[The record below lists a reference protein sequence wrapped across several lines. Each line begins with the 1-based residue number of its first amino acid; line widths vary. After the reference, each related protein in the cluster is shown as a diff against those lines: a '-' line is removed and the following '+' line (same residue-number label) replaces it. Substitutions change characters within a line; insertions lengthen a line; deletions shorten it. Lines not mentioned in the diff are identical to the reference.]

1 MYNLLVSGRTDTWDG
16 EPWLIEKGRC
26 VHASEYTQGDIVEK
40 YGALTEE
47 QIEEICKLPSIFAY
61 EQRQEENPHFGFVRG
76 LTKRQGKVRIE
87 YELFTLNRFLTYQ
100 ELEDLMFELDISK
113 WELSRTHWAIKNV
126 NLQKELLQA
135 GIHLPGWIQSDSY
148 GYVSVVRIQALKA
161 ITSNNVD
168 LARLIRLCEELNIAH
183 ANGLYHA
190 TAMLVRAI
198 IDHVPPIFDKEKF
211 KEVAS
216 ECGTKSFQGTM
227 KYLQD
232 GARKIADA
240 HLHSPVRKKE
250 TLPTDLQVNFIPYI
264 DVLLAEIVTVMES
277 EKH

>member
-16 EPWLIEKGRC
+16 EPWLIEIGRC

-76 LTKRQGKVRIE
+76 LTKR
-87 YELFTLNRFLTYQ
+87 L
-100 ELEDLMFELDISK
+100 
-113 WELSRTHWAIKNV
+113 
-126 NLQKELLQA
+126 
-135 GIHLPGWIQSDSY
+135 
-148 GYVSVVRIQALKA
+148 
-161 ITSNNVD
+161 
-168 LARLIRLCEELNIAH
+168 
-183 ANGLYHA
+183 
-190 TAMLVRAI
+190 RAI
-198 IDHVPPIFDKEKF
+198 LDHVPPIFDKEKF